1 MEKRIVII
9 DGNSLI
15 NRAYYAMQRP
25 MITKEGLYT
34 QGVYGFLN
42 MLAKIKNDYEPGYIV
57 VAFDKKAPTFR
68 HLEFDAYKAGR
79 KQMPTELAMQMPIL
93 KDALDALNIK
103 MVELEG
109 FEADDLIG
117 TIAKEAE
124 RSDLEPLIITGDKD
138 ALQLATDKTKVLIT
152 KKGISEFELFDENS
166 FHEKY
171 GFTPLQFI
179 DYKGLMGDQSD
190 NIPGLPGV
198 GEKTAQKLI
207 LEFGSIENLIA
218 NTEQISN
225 EKLRVKVEENAQLA
239 TMSKMLATIHTN
251 VPIDMDFSQYLSE
264 EPDYEKLIEIYTK
277 LEFNSFLKKLKNTN
291 LNEAK
296 KINQGEAT
304 GEDEAAGS
312 PRNQRK
318 SLIVCSEAE
327 LADVL
332 SKLKEQEEILLKV
345 YSDKNHRN
353 IPLVYGIGITS
364 TEFVIYVT
372 CNQDEAIIPTLL
384 RTIVEKQLKIIG
396 YYLIYDYYALL
407 SNCLHDG
414 FHVTASKE
422 GYVFNTVFDCAIA
435 GYVLEPSKSNY
446 DLKTIVYE
454 TLHIEMENEDEFI
467 SANGQM
473 SLLADTSES
482 YLAYTEKWAQAIE
495 DIRFIQQNRLKH
507 EDLEEVY
514 YTIELP
520 LIEPMASME
529 VYGFKLDKHEL
540 ITAGESIALQ
550 IHELTAKIH
559 ELAGEETFNINSP
572 SQLGVIL
579 FEKMGL
585 PAGKKTKTGY
595 STNAEILERIKDEH
609 EIIPFILEYRM
620 LSKLKSTYI
629 DGLLPL
635 VHEDGRIHAH
645 FQQTV
650 AATGRLSCTE
660 PNLQNIPIRQEL
672 GRKLRKAFVPK
683 EHFTLIGADYSQI
696 ELRILAHMSDEE
708 HLIHAFNNHEDIHRA
723 TASRVFGIPEDD
735 VTLLQRSNAK
745 AVNFGVIYGMS
756 GFGLSEELNITRK
769 EAEKYINEYFKTNPK
784 VKEFMDSQI
793 EFCKQNGYVTTLMG
807 RKRTIHEINAS
818 NYMVRQLGER
828 LAMNSPIQ
836 GSAADIIKLAMIKVY
851 RELNKRGTQSRLILQ
866 VHDEL
871 IIETAQDEAEEI
883 KELLA
888 ACMESAM
895 SLKIKLAVEVNQ
907 GKNWYELK

>member
-42 MLAKIKNDYEPGYIV
+42 MLAKIRNDYDPGYIV
-57 VAFDKKAPTFR
+57 VTFDKKAPTFR
-68 HLEFDAYKAGR
+68 HLEFDGYKAGR
-79 KQMPTELAMQMPIL
+79 KQMPPELAMQMPIL
-93 KDALDALNIK
+93 KDVLDALNIK
-103 MVELEG
+103 KVELEG

-117 TIAKEAE
+117 TIAKAAE
-124 RSDLEPLIITGDKD
+124 NTDLEPLIITGDKD

-152 KKGISEFELFDENS
+152 KKGISEFEIFDEQA
-166 FHEKY
+166 FFEKY

-179 DYKGLMGDQSD
+179 DYKGLMGDPSD

-207 LEFGSIENLIA
+207 LEYGSIENLIA
-218 NTEQISN
+218 SSAQISN
-225 EKLRVKVEENAQLA
+225 EKLRNKVEDNVQLA
-239 TMSKMLATIHTN
+239 MMSKMLATIHTN
-251 VPIDMDFSQYLSE
+251 VPIDIDFSEYLSE

-291 LNEAK
+291 LNISGK
-296 KINQGEAT
+296 PK
-304 GEDEAAGS
+304 
-312 PRNQRK
+312 
-318 SLIVCSEAE
+318 
-327 LADVL
+327 
-332 SKLKEQEEILLKV
+332 QEEVEGTPERIKKERDNIIVRSGDELDAFLLTLEKEEEIFIKV
-345 YSDKNHRN
+345 YSDKNHKN
-353 IPLVYGIGITS
+353 IPVVYGIGIMS
-364 TEFVIYVT
+364 TKNIAYIHCGSEEELVS
-372 CNQDEAIIPTLL
+372 LL
-384 RTIVEKQLKIIG
+384 CKTMIEKQLKLNG
-396 YYLIYDYYALL
+396 YYLINDYYSLL
-407 SNCLHDG
+407 SHCFNEKIALQPCEDG
-414 FHVTASKE
+414 YFFHT
-422 GYVFNTVFDCAIA
+422 NFDCAIA
-435 GYVLEPSKSNY
+435 EYVLDPSKSNY
-446 DLKTIVYE
+446 DLKTVAFE
-454 TLHIEMENEDEFI
+454 LLHIELENEDEFV
-467 SANGQM
+467 AAGGQM
-473 SLLADTSES
+473 NLLADPGES
-482 YLAYTEKWAQAIE
+482 FLAYTKKWCEAVDEIQ
-495 DIRFIQQNRLKH
+495 FIQQNKLKK
-507 EDLEEVY
+507 EALEEVY
-514 YTIELP
+514 YQVELP

-529 VYGFKLDKHEL
+529 VYGFQLDQQEL
-540 ITAGESIALQ
+540 TTAGESIAARINQLTVS
-550 IHELTAKIH
+550 IHEMS
-559 ELAGEETFNINSP
+559 GEEFNINSP
-572 SQLGVIL
+572 SQLGVVL

-595 STNAEILERIKDEH
+595 STNAEILEKIKEEH
-609 EIIPFILEYRM
+609 EIIPCILEYRM
-620 LSKLKSTYI
+620 LSKLKGTYI

-635 VHEDGRIHAH
+635 VHKDGRIHAH

-683 EHFTLIGADYSQI
+683 EHFSLVGADYSQI

-708 HLIHAFNNHEDIHRA
+708 HLIQAFNNNEDIHRA
-723 TASRVFGIPEDD
+723 TASRVFGIPENE

-769 EAEKYINEYFKTNPK
+769 EAEKYINEYFRTNPK
-784 VKEFMDSQI
+784 VKEFMDEQI
-793 EFCKQNGYVTTLMG
+793 EFCKEHGYVATLMG
-807 RKRTIHEINAS
+807 RKRTIHEIHAS

-836 GSAADIIKLAMIKVY
+836 GSAADIIKLAMISVY
-851 RELNKRGTQSRLILQ
+851 RELNKKGTESKLILQ

-871 IIETAQDEAEEI
+871 IIETAPDETDEI
-883 KELLA
+883 KKLLA
-888 ACMESAM
+888 DCMEDAM

-907 GKNWYELK
+907 GNNWYELK